1 MATAE
6 RAIQS
11 VRSESIFFPAMAVA
25 FALTVFVG
33 FARTWFMGPYF
44 AAPPLSE
51 LKIVHGLIFTSWIAV
66 LITQTGLVAAGR
78 RDIHMKLGILGI
90 GLALAMIVVGP
101 VLAIDSLR
109 RAAEAHRAAA
119 AIVFFAVPVFAI
131 AMFAVLVAAGIA
143 NRGRSDW
150 HKRFM
155 ILSNVAIL
163 PAAVARIPLGFI
175 EHGGPPVFF
184 GLCDLFIVAVMLY
197 DLAALKRVHPATLWA
212 GGMLIAAQPLCLFVG
227 GTPTWHAFA
236 TSLI

>member
-6 RAIQS
+6 RVFQP

-25 FALTVFVG
+25 IALTVFAG
-33 FARTWFMGPYF
+33 FSRTYYLASYF
-44 AAPPLSE
+44 QAPPLSE

-101 VLAIDSLR
+101 MLAIDSL
-109 RAAEAHRAAA
+109 HRAAMAHRLPA
-119 AIVFFAVPVFAI
+119 AIVFFAIPIFTIATFALMVTI
-131 AMFAVLVAAGIA
+131 GIA
-143 NRGRSDW
+143 NRARPEW

-155 ILSNVAIL
+155 LLSNVAII

-184 GLCDLFIVAVMLY
+184 GLSDVFIVAMVLY
-197 DLAALKRVHPATLWA
+197 DLTTLKRAHPATLWA
-212 GGMLIAAQPLCLFVG
+212 GGMLLVAQPLCLFVG

-236 TSLI
+236 ASLT